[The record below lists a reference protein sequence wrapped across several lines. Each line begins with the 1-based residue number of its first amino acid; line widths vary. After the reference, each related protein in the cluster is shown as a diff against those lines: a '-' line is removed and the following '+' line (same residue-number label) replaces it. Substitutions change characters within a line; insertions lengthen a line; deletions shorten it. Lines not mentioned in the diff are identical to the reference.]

1 MSLDRLGSALAACA
15 FGLLLLSARQTAASA
30 SVRLVDLPDGGIV
43 ADAEVNAGGA
53 VHLVYV
59 SMPDGVEQD
68 LFYAVSNDAGETF
81 GEPIRVNSNAG
92 QVYAGGFRGPDIALG
107 ANGRV
112 HVVWYT
118 NAYQAKRPPEEWGVH
133 YAYMDADGD
142 AFVGERNINGRP
154 SDNYSVDANDVGEV
168 SIYWGADAGY
178 ISRSRDGGETFA
190 DAVHIASI
198 DPCECCATRLR
209 YADDETLHLAYRERA
224 DNLRDMYI
232 APITGSLSA
241 PPHVRLD
248 SETWE
253 IAACPMTGSYLAAS
267 DAGSYLV
274 AWERKR
280 AVYYGRYAQGGG
292 PLEPAEVAV
301 ADEGRYPLVLSGAD
315 GATLVAW
322 KDDARGRP
330 LGDTTTVQTDNI
342 HRFAGVVT
350 PTGEFVLFP

>member
-133 YAYMDADGD
+133 YAYMDAATPSSASATSTGD
-142 AFVGERNINGRP
+142 PA
-154 SDNYSVDANDVGEV
+154 
-168 SIYWGADAGY
+168 
-178 ISRSRDGGETFA
+178 
-190 DAVHIASI
+190 
-198 DPCECCATRLR
+198 
-209 YADDETLHLAYRERA
+209 
-224 DNLRDMYI
+224 
-232 APITGSLSA
+232 IT
-241 PPHVRLD
+241 
-248 SETWE
+248 
-253 IAACPMTGSYLAAS
+253 
-267 DAGSYLV
+267 
-274 AWERKR
+274 
-280 AVYYGRYAQGGG
+280 
-292 PLEPAEVAV
+292 
-301 ADEGRYPLVLSGAD
+301 
-315 GATLVAW
+315 
-322 KDDARGRP
+322 
-330 LGDTTTVQTDNI
+330 
-342 HRFAGVVT
+342 T
-350 PTGEFVLFP
+350 P